1 MAFPRRLRGRRG
13 THARAPAEFFVMRM
27 KMGPKIYISAFEID
41 FDNQVGIH
49 RKAQKLVN
57 ELESSGYQVYMP
69 LNHRDYSII
78 EMEIDQS
85 DALLALI
92 DDYWTCSTWKASELT
107 WALNGIGVNRVDTD
121 KKPIPCFVF
130 WNEEPIELPF
140 LNGLNKPVF
149 LPKEIDQAID
159 QINKHFK
166 RNDKNAQP
174 VT

>member
-1 MAFPRRLRGRRG
+1 MKDSTVCSGARGPCALEWKEDLFVTSDRRQLI
-13 THARAPAEFFVMRM
+13 A
-27 KMGPKIYISAFEID
+27 
-41 FDNQVGIH
+41 
-49 RKAQKLVN
+49 AQ
-57 ELESSGYQVYMP
+57 
-69 LNHRDYSII
+69 
-78 EMEIDQS
+78 MEIDQS

-130 WNEEPIELPF
+130 WNEDPIELPF

-149 LPKEIDQAID
+149 LPKEIDKAIA

-166 RNDKNAQP
+166 
-174 VT
+174 